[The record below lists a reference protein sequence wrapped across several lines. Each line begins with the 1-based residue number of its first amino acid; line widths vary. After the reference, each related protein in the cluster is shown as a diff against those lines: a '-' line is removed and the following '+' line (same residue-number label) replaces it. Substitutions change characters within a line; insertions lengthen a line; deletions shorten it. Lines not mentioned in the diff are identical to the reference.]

1 MLINLMF
8 YQCPSFDDVRYTL
21 NDKICATVG
30 DVIWCDGFYVNY
42 LGDMIEINVFDNSL
56 SENTILAYFEPL
68 TNNDIHTRI
77 RIQQG
82 RIASQFVLQ
91 SNQNACVC

>member
-8 YQCPSFDDVRYTL
+8 YQCPSFDDVRYIL

-42 LGDMIEINVFDNSL
+42 LGDMIEINVFDDSL

-68 TNNDIHTRI
+68 TNNDTHTRI

-82 RIASQFVLQ
+82 RIATQFVLQ
-91 SNQNACVC
+91 SNQNACIC